1 MKAVFFDRDGVLN
14 EDRGYVFKRE
24 EFVWTDGAKEALAD
38 LTQAG
43 YALFVVTNQSGVARG
58 YYTEADVRR
67 LHTWMTAEARR
78 AGGDI
83 KAVYYCPYLEGAPVA
98 AYDRKSSWRKPGPGM
113 ILQAMAD
120 YDIDKRESFL
130 IGDSPRDMEAAERAG
145 IDGYLF
151 TGGSLQVFVNRIIE
165 ERRRRGGL

>member
-1 MKAVFFDRDGVLN
+1 
-14 EDRGYVFKRE
+14 
-24 EFVWTDGAKEALAD
+24 
-38 LTQAG
+38 
-43 YALFVVTNQSGVARG
+43 
-58 YYTEADVRR
+58 
-67 LHTWMTAEARR
+67 
-78 AGGDI
+78 
-83 KAVYYCPYLEGAPVA
+83 
-98 AYDRKSSWRKPGPGM
+98 M